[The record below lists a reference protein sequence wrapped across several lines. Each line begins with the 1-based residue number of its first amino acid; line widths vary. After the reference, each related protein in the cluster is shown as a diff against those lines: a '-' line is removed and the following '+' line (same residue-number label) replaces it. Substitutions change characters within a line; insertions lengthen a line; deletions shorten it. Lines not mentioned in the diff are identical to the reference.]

1 MITATLKTWLQ
12 TVRALLTNMLALAMF
27 VALDALLLG
36 SFYIFISTREATV
49 WQVLVTYV
57 FLILLPLEFFLL
69 QATILDAAHGRRFH
83 WKRIVLNAIKIA
95 VVTIPVL
102 LVAWGLWYLLNKLQA
117 RFPAP
122 SVPITFGATSPKPQP
137 IHWPTLLFSTLR
149 FLLFG
154 VALPLAAIRLWIEV
168 TAGEVRALFTGGAKA
183 VLNRL
188 GNTLGRAF
196 ATDAVLIYGIGLI
209 LVVLLP
215 YLILLLKLSVK
226 GNKTEFIIFIGQ
238 LLIAF
243 VVALCGWIVTVSAL
257 ARLDNRIS
265 IATVSPAPA
274 APVAATA

>member
-137 IHWPTLLFSTLR
+137 IHWPTLLISTLR

>member
-1 MITATLKTWLQ
+1 MITATLNTWLQ
-12 TVRALLTNMLALAMF
+12 TVRALLTNMRALATF
-27 VALDALLLG
+27 VALYALLLG

-122 SVPITFGATSPKPQP
+122 SVPITFGATPPKPQP

-168 TAGEVRALFTGGAKA
+168 TASEVRALVAGGARA
-183 VLNRL
+183 VFNRL
-188 GNTLGRAF
+188 GNVLGRAF
-196 ATDAVLIYGIGLI
+196 ATDSVLVYGIGLI

-257 ARLDNRIS
+257 ARLDNRTS

>member
-1 MITATLKTWLQ
+1 MITATLNTWLQ
-12 TVRALLTNMLALAMF
+12 TVRALLTNMRALATF

-57 FLILLPLEFFLL
+57 FLILLPLEFFIL
-69 QATILDAAHGRRFH
+69 QAAILDSARVRGFH
-83 WKRIVLNAIKIA
+83 WKQIVLNAIKIA